1 MFLKRVDIGGRA
13 KPNVLIIVI
22 DSLRRDHLGIYGYGR
37 DTSPHID
44 DLGAYSLVFHNAVS
58 QSSWAGPALA
68 SLFTGSYPSSI
79 GAFLQNS
86 AATEVS
92 IPEEATTFARAFK
105 SCGYDSVAAF
115 SANEWMLLKTRL
127 GRGFDQLELFR
138 NAMLTTDADDINSQV
153 LPWISEHRDNSFVL
167 YIHYM
172 DVHPPFDPPEPYLS
186 MFRTDDFSAIDP
198 DMRKEMWRELMEAEK
213 GEATDGN
220 NLFYYID
227 RYDGAIRYVDDRI
240 NDIFARLRQLGIF
253 DRTAILVASD
263 HGQSF
268 FEHGFV
274 SSGRTLH
281 GEAVDI
287 PLIIKPAGA
296 GMKDRIDLYDRV
308 GTIDMAPAMLALAGC
323 PPVPG
328 MDGVDIS
335 CAASRRMAAERI
347 LFTEEL
353 SPIRKGP
360 PKMAAMT
367 GDYKAILYPWEPI
380 CARLYDTAK
389 DRGETRDLSLRL
401 PELAMG
407 MEKEII
413 DRLTAV
419 RLQHSGSEIRPPA
432 KKIAPKAVGNAD
444 RQAMEKIKTLGYVK

>member
-1 MFLKRVDIGGRA
+1 MLKALSPSSDIGFA
-13 KPNVLIIVI
+13 EVLIIVI

-86 AATEVS
+86 VATEVS

-115 SANEWMLLKTRL
+115 SANEWMRLKTQL
-127 GRGFDQLELFR
+127 GRGFGQLELFR
-138 NAMLTTDADDINSQV
+138 NAMLTTDADDINACV
-153 LPWISEHRDNSFVL
+153 LPWISEHRDQSFVL

-172 DVHPPFDPPEPYLS
+172 DVHPPFDPPEPYFS
-186 MFRTDDFSAIDP
+186 MFRTENFATIDP
-198 DMRKEMWRELMEAEK
+198 GMRKKMWRVLMEAEE
-213 GEATDGN
+213 GEAADDN

-240 NDIFARLRQLGIF
+240 SDIFARLRQLGIF
-253 DRTAILVASD
+253 DRTAILVTSD

-281 GEAVDI
+281 GEAIDI
-287 PLIIKPAGA
+287 PLIIKLAGA
-296 GMKDRIDLYDRV
+296 GMKGRMDLYEKV

-360 PKMAAMT
+360 PKVAALK
-367 GDYKAILYPWEPI
+367 GDYKALLHLQEPV
-380 CARLYDTAK
+380 AVRLYDTTR
-389 DRGETRDLSLRL
+389 DRGETRDLSPRL

-413 DRLTAV
+413 DRLAAGGLRPPGNET
-419 RLQHSGSEIRPPA
+419 RPPA
-432 KKIAPKAVGNAD
+432 RRISPKTADNAG